1 MESFDAQ
8 RRHIC
13 STLSSTGPPTS
24 WRAPAGQQ
32 GEQSGVPRG
41 LCTLLLGEAVYAQDV
56 LLCFFQGCSQSSLLF
71 RSPPF
76 CVHPLPLDM
85 LQLFVNKG
93 PLSHIPATGG
103 SFTLTAVGWLS
114 ICVCSGRHSCFDVRG
129 FGVLFKWEESSL
141 DISLLHCG

>member
-1 MESFDAQ
+1 MTHKDDTSVPHSAVLGHPRAGGHLLGSKGSRVECPEVCAHSFWEKRCMHRMCFCASSKDVL
-8 RRHIC
+8 RV
-13 STLSSTGPPTS
+13 LSSF
-24 WRAPAGQQ
+24 AP
-32 GEQSGVPRG
+32 
-41 LCTLLLGEAVYAQDV
+41 
-56 LLCFFQGCSQSSLLF
+56 
-71 RSPPF
+71 PPF